1 MSHIQTYSELCVTMA
16 YTTVPYS
23 ELVTHIE
30 LVTFSKGCETCKMM
44 IRHIQNFS
52 IVRTVFSS
60 IFRDIDAY
68 SAIITGGTRR
78 KGEASPTLFW
88 RSKEM
93 PWFWEKLQSVYLRR
107 LFFLCLWQNVCR
119 SALVPQNLS
128 CPEKCCGSA
137 PAIRNYSF
145 CKTLYL
151 KCLTVFWIRLPR

>member
-1 MSHIQTYSELCVTMA
+1 MA

-78 KGEASPTLFW
+78 KGEASPTLF
-88 RSKEM
+88 
-93 PWFWEKLQSVYLRR
+93 
-107 LFFLCLWQNVCR
+107 
-119 SALVPQNLS
+119 
-128 CPEKCCGSA
+128 
-137 PAIRNYSF
+137 
-145 CKTLYL
+145 
-151 KCLTVFWIRLPR
+151 